1 MELNLKPPS
10 EVSTVA
16 VVGSGV
22 IGVGWILHYLRMGLD
37 VRAYDPIEAARDR
50 IRPTVEVTWPI
61 MEELGLRQGASM
73 DRL

>member
-37 VRAYDPIEAARDR
+37 VRAYDPIEAAPGSLDGS
-50 IRPTVEVTWPI
+50 PE
-61 MEELGLRQGASM
+61 
-73 DRL
+73 DRLDLE